1 MSAAVRH
8 HLEQAWLA
16 SLDADPQA
24 WHLDPFAHIV
34 FEIGR
39 KFDKTEP
46 DRLNLLV
53 EGRLG
58 LVPNRIEE
66 DTDTCI
72 AAWGPAAHG
81 PYGWRIG
88 HYCGRRANHE
98 GRHVCGS
105 DDCQSW
111 RAAA

>member
-1 MSAAVRH
+1 MT
-8 HLEQAWLA
+8 W
-16 SLDADPQA
+16 
-24 WHLDPFAHIV
+24 
-34 FEIGR
+34 
-39 KFDKTEP
+39 
-46 DRLNLLV
+46 
-53 EGRLG
+53 
-58 LVPNRIEE
+58 IEE
-66 DTDTCI
+66 VTDTCI

-105 DDCQSW
+105 DDCRSW